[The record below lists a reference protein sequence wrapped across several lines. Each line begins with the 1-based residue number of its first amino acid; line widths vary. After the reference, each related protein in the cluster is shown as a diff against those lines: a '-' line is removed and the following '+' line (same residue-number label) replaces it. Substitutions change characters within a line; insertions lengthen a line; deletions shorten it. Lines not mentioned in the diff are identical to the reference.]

1 MPSVSYLQQTAAVLK
16 MYDEE
21 IRKMQSC
28 IPLLSFIYRKGRY
41 LIPWY
46 CGCNRPTV
54 PAPDVQR
61 VW

>member
-1 MPSVSYLQQTAAVLK
+1 MPLVSYLQQTAAVLK
-16 MYDEE
+16 MYDED

-28 IPLLSFIYRKGRY
+28 IPFLSFIYRKGQY

-46 CGCNRPTV
+46 CGCHRPTV
-54 PAPDVQR
+54 PDPDVQR